1 MANTLDLKAVWDEEY
16 ELSLF
21 KQPTFRIIA
30 ETKFEKNL
38 KMGNIF
44 HRTGSGDFV
53 VNAMGAA
60 GTYSVQSWADIDE
73 TLTVSTKNETSF
85 QLVEWQEV
93 QAHLPTARKYGRK
106 AANALGLQMDAD
118 ILGYAA
124 ANAGNY
130 IDDGVMG
137 GTAGNPLA
145 VTSGNVASL
154 FSAAIQTFQAANVSY
169 DPNARF
175 TKDVQ
180 LDKIGGMAS
189 AIITP
194 AVYQQILMYVGGKTT
209 ILGDTVTRNG
219 HVGEFM
225 GFNLFVSN
233 NLETTMTL
241 TLGATPTTGD
251 TFSIAGV
258 SFQLVTGSVT
268 NAGDILF
275 STATDATTNLKAA
288 IVAPFVDHSTTS
300 KKLVIGS
307 LTANQWV
314 GVQKVFNN
322 VSVGGTATTTV
333 ITIKGISN
341 AAITSTFTSA
351 LNTFNTSSGVS
362 SNASHI
368 VFAVGKTVSLI
379 CQKYPSLYINPVSG
393 AVAKDFATWNLYGYS
408 SFLDQ
413 TPAMIDG
420 RILNSATTSSQQYA
434 N

>member
-1 MANTLDLKAVWDEEY
+1 MANTYDLKAVWDEEY

-38 KMGNIF
+38 KIGNIF

-60 GTYSVQSWADIDE
+60 GNYSVQSFADIDE
-73 TLTVSTKNETSF
+73 TLTVNVKNETSF

-118 ILGYAA
+118 ILASAA
-124 ANAGNY
+124 TNAANY
-130 IDDGVMG
+130 IDDGTLS
-137 GTAGNPLA
+137 GTAGNPLV
-145 VTSGNVASL
+145 VTSGNITSL
-154 FSAAIQTFQAANVSY
+154 FSQAINTFQAANVSY

-209 ILGDTVTRNG
+209 VLGDTVTRNG

-233 NLETTMTL
+233 NLEYTTTL
-241 TLGATPTTGD
+241 TLGATPTAND
-251 TFSIAGV
+251 TITIAGV
-258 SFQLVTGSVT
+258 TFTFVSTIGST
-268 NAGDILF
+268 AGNVLF
-275 STATDATTNLKAA
+275 TTATDATTNLKALLA
-288 IVAPFVDHSTTS
+288 APYTTTS
-300 KKLVIGS
+300 TGVALAKGALS
-307 LTANQWV
+307 ANAWV
-314 GVQKVFNN
+314 GVQKIFNN
-322 VSVGGTATTTV
+322 VSTGGTATTTT
-333 ITIKGISN
+333 ITIKGSSSV
-341 AAITSTFTSA
+341 AVSSSFTSA
-351 LNTFNTSSGVS
+351 
-362 SNASHI
+362 SNAFSVQTSHI
-368 VFAVGKTVSLI
+368 IFAVGKTVSLI

-393 AVAKDFATWNLYGYS
+393 AVAKDFATWNVYGYA

-420 RILNSATTSSQQYA
+420 RISAANSTPQNYA

>member
-1 MANTLDLKAVWDEEY
+1 MANTYDLKAVWDEEY

-44 HRTGSGDFV
+44 HRTASGDFA
-53 VNAMGAA
+53 VNNMGAN
-60 GTYSVQSWADIDE
+60 GSYSVQSWADVDE
-73 TLTVSTKNETSF
+73 TLTVNVKRETSF

-118 ILGYAA
+118 ILASASANA
-124 ANAGNY
+124 ANV
-130 IDDGVMG
+130 IDDGTLG
-137 GTAGNPLA
+137 GVTGNGLN
-145 VTSGNVASL
+145 VSSGNVSAL
-154 FSAAIQTFQAANVSY
+154 FSAAISTFQQANVSY

-180 LDKIGGMAS
+180 LEKIGGMAS
-189 AIITP
+189 AIISP
-194 AVYQQILMYVGGKTT
+194 QVYQQILQYVGGKTT
-209 ILGDTVTRNG
+209 VLGDTVTRNG

-233 NLETTMTL
+233 NLEWTGNL
-241 TLGATPTTGD
+241 FINSLPTAGD
-251 TFSIAGV
+251 TITIAGV
-258 SFQLVTGSVT
+258 TLTWQTSIGSTAGNVLAAT
-268 NAGDILF
+268 NATT
-275 STATDATTNLKAA
+275 SATNLKNGLNAPYTTTA
-288 IVAPFVDHSTTS
+288 TFVA
-300 KKLVIGS
+300 LVQGS

-314 GVQKVFNN
+314 GIQKILNN
-322 VSVGGTATTTV
+322 ITATSSAGTV
-333 ITIKGISN
+333 TLTVK
-341 AAITSTFTSA
+341 
-351 LNTFNTSSGVS
+351 GVS
-362 SNASHI
+362 NVVVSQVMTDALSVWTPAQQKQHVI
-368 VFAVGKTVSLI
+368 FAVGKVISLI

-393 AVAKDFATWNLYGYS
+393 AVAKDFATWNLYGYA

-413 TPAMIDG
+413 VPAIIDAQVLSSGFTVTPQ
-420 RILNSATTSSQQYA
+420 NYA

>member
-1 MANTLDLKAVWDEEY
+1 MTNTYDLKQVWDEEY

-38 KMGNIF
+38 KIGNVF

-53 VNAMGAA
+53 VNPMGAN
-60 GTYSVQSWADIDE
+60 GSYNVQSFADIDE
-73 TLTVSTKNETSF
+73 TLTVNIKNETSF

-118 ILGYAA
+118 ILAA
-124 ANAGNY
+124 ASANAANY
-130 IDDGVMG
+130 IDDGTLS

-145 VTSGNVASL
+145 LTSGNVASL
-154 FSAAIQTFQAANVSY
+154 FSQAIATFQSANVSY

-180 LDKIGGMAS
+180 LEKIGGMAS

-194 AVYQQILMYVGGKTT
+194 AVYQQILQYVGGKTT

-233 NLETTMTL
+233 NLEFTATL
-241 TLGATPTTGD
+241 TLGAAPTNGD
-251 TFSIAGV
+251 TFTIAGV
-258 SFQLVTGSVT
+258 TFTFVTTLGST
-268 NAGDILF
+268 PGNILF
-275 STATDATTNLKAA
+275 TNATDATTNLKAA
-288 IVAPFVDHSTTS
+288 LANPYTTTS
-300 KKLVIGS
+300 TFIG
-307 LTANQWV
+307 LTQGALNANAWV
-314 GVQKVFNN
+314 GIKKILNN
-322 VSVGGTATTTV
+322 VSTSGTATTTV
-333 ITIKGISN
+333 ITIKGTSN
-341 AAITSTFTSA
+341 AAITSNFTSA
-351 LNTFNTSSGVS
+351 SNTFNTASGASS
-362 SNASHI
+362 ATSHI
-368 VFAVGKTVSLI
+368 IFAVGKVVSLI

-393 AVAKDFATWNLYGYS
+393 SVAKDFATWNLYGYA
-408 SFLDQ
+408 SFQDQ
-413 TPAMIDG
+413 TPAIIDA
-420 RILNSATTSSQQYA
+420 RISAGGLKTTPQNYA

>member
-1 MANTLDLKAVWDEEY
+1 MANSYDLKAVWDEEY

-53 VNAMGAA
+53 VNAMGANGSYA
-60 GTYSVQSWADIDE
+60 VQSFADIDE

-118 ILGYAA
+118 ILGSAA
-124 ANAGNY
+124 ANAGNF
-130 IDDGVMG
+130 IDDGVLG
-137 GTAGNPLA
+137 GTSGNPLN
-145 VTSGNVASL
+145 VTSGNVSSL

-189 AIITP
+189 AIISP

-209 ILGDTVTRNG
+209 VLGDTVTRNG

-233 NLETTMTL
+233 NLESTFTL
-241 TLGATPTTGD
+241 TLGATPTSGD
-251 TFSIAGV
+251 TITIGGV
-258 SFQLVTGSVT
+258 TFTFVSPIG
-268 NAGDILF
+268 
-275 STATDATTNLKAA
+275 STAGNVLFTSSTDATTHLKAGLA
-288 IVAPFVDHSTTS
+288 APYTTTANFVA
-300 KKLVIGS
+300 LAQGS
-307 LTANQWV
+307 LTAGQWV
-314 GVQKVFNN
+314 GVQKMINN
-322 VSVGGTATTTV
+322 ISTGGTATTTV
-333 ITIKGISN
+333 FTIKGMSNVAIS
-341 AAITSTFTSA
+341 STFTSA
-351 LNTFNTSSGVS
+351 LNTFNTSTGVS

-368 VFAVGKTVSLI
+368 VFAVGKVVSLI

-393 AVAKDFATWNLYGYS
+393 AVAKDFATWNLYGYF

-413 TPAMIDG
+413 VPAIIDG
-420 RILNSATTSSQQYA
+420 RILNTSTVNSVQYS

>member
-1 MANTLDLKAVWDEEY
+1 M
-16 ELSLF
+16 SLF

-53 VNAMGAA
+53 VNAMGAN
-60 GTYSVQSWADIDE
+60 GSYSVQSFADVDE
-73 TLTVSTKNETSF
+73 TLTVNVKNETSF

-130 IDDGVMG
+130 IDDGVLG

-145 VTSGNVASL
+145 VTAGNVTSL
-154 FSAAIQTFQAANVSY
+154 FSNAIQTFQAANVSY

-180 LDKIGGMAS
+180 LEKIGGMAS

-194 AVYQQILMYVGGKTT
+194 AVYQQILQYIGGKTT
-209 ILGDTVTRNG
+209 VLGDTVTRNG

-233 NLETTMTL
+233 NLESTMTL
-241 TLGATPTTGD
+241 TAGATPTNGD
-251 TFSIAGV
+251 TFTIGGVTFTAVSSIGTTAGNV
-258 SFQLVTGSVT
+258 
-268 NAGDILF
+268 LF
-275 STATDATTNLKAA
+275 TTATDFTTNLKAGLA
-288 IVAPFVDHSTTS
+288 APYTTTS
-300 KKLVIGS
+300 TFVKLAQGS

-314 GVQKVFNN
+314 GVQKMLNN
-322 VSVGGTATTTV
+322 ISTSGTTTTTV
-333 ITIKGISN
+333 ITIKGMSN
-341 AAITSTFTSA
+341 VAITSTFTSA

-368 VFAVGKTVSLI
+368 VFAVGKVVSLI
-379 CQKYPSLYINPVSG
+379 AQKYPSLYINPVSG
-393 AVAKDFATWNLYGYS
+393 AVAKDFATWNLYGYN

-413 TPAMIDG
+413 TPAIIDG
-420 RILNSATTSSQQYA
+420 RISNTSTVSTQQYA

>member
-1 MANTLDLKAVWDEEY
+1 MANTYDLKAVWDEEY

-53 VNAMGAA
+53 VNAMGANGSYA
-60 GTYSVQSWADIDE
+60 VQSFADIDE
-73 TLTVSTKNETSF
+73 TLTVNVKNETSF

-124 ANAGNY
+124 GAAANY
-130 IDDGVMG
+130 IDDGTLG
-137 GTAGNPLA
+137 GVAGNPLT

-154 FSAAIQTFQAANVSY
+154 FTQAIGTFQQANVSY

-180 LDKIGGMAS
+180 LEKIGGMAS

-194 AVYQQILMYVGGKTT
+194 GVYQQILQYIGGKTT
-209 ILGDTVTRNG
+209 VLGDTVTRNG

-233 NLETTMTL
+233 NLESTMTL
-241 TLGATPTTGD
+241 TLGATPTNGD
-251 TFSIAGV
+251 TFTIAGV
-258 SFQLVTGSVT
+258 TFTFVSSIGTT
-268 NAGDILF
+268 AGNVLF
-275 STATDATTNLKAA
+275 TTATDATTNLKAGLA
-288 IVAPFVDHSTTS
+288 APYTTTS
-300 KKLVIGS
+300 TFVKLAIGS

-314 GVQKVFNN
+314 GVQRVFNN
-322 VSVGGTATTTV
+322 LTTGGTSTTTT
-333 ITIKGISN
+333 ITIKGTSN
-341 AAITSTFTSA
+341 VAVTSTFTSA
-351 LNTFNTSSGVS
+351 
-362 SNASHI
+362 SNLFSTQTSHI
-368 VFAVGKTVSLI
+368 LFCVGKTVSLI

-393 AVAKDFATWNLYGYS
+393 AVAKDFATWNLYGYN

-413 TPAMIDG
+413 TPAIIDG
-420 RILNSATTSSQQYA
+420 RIVATNLTSQNYA

>member
-1 MANTLDLKAVWDEEY
+1 VSNTYDLKAVWDEEY

-38 KMGNIF
+38 KVGNIF

-53 VNAMGAA
+53 VNAMGAS
-60 GTYSVQSWADIDE
+60 GSYSVQNFADIDE

-124 ANAGNY
+124 GAAGNY
-130 IDDGVMG
+130 IDDGVLG

-154 FSAAIQTFQAANVSY
+154 FANAINTFQAANVSY

-209 ILGDTVTRNG
+209 VLGDTVTRNG

-233 NLETTMTL
+233 NLESTFTL
-241 TLGATPTTGD
+241 TLGATPTAND
-251 TFSIAGV
+251 TFTIAGV
-258 SFQLVTGSVT
+258 TFTFVSVIGT
-268 NAGDILF
+268 TAGNVLF
-275 STATDATTNLKAA
+275 TTATDATTNLKALLA
-288 IVAPFVDHSTTS
+288 APYTTTATGV
-300 KKLVIGS
+300 KLAIGS

-322 VSVGGTATTTV
+322 ISTAGTATTTIV
-333 ITIKGISN
+333 TVKGISN
-341 AAITSTFTSA
+341 VALTSNFVSA

-368 VFAVGKTVSLI
+368 IFAVGKTVSLI
-379 CQKYPSLYINPVSG
+379 AQKYPSLYINPVSG
-393 AVAKDFATWNLYGYS
+393 AVAKDFATWNLYGYN

-413 TPAMIDG
+413 TPAMIDA
-420 RILNSATTSSQQYA
+420 RISNTSTVSTQQYA

>member
-1 MANTLDLKAVWDEEY
+1 MANTYDLKAVWDEEY

-38 KMGNIF
+38 KMGTIF

-53 VNAMGAA
+53 VNAMGAG
-60 GTYSVQSWADIDE
+60 GTYSVQSFADIDE

-118 ILGYAA
+118 ILGAA
-124 ANAGNY
+124 ATNAANY
-130 IDDGVMG
+130 IDDGVLG

-145 VTSGNVASL
+145 VSSGNVASL
-154 FSAAIQTFQAANVSY
+154 FSAAINTFQAANVSY

-175 TKDVQ
+175 TKDVE

-189 AIITP
+189 AIISP

-233 NLETTMTL
+233 NLESTFTL
-241 TLGATPTTGD
+241 TLGATPTTTDSITIGGV
-251 TFSIAGV
+251 TFN
-258 SFQLVTGSVT
+258 FVTGSVGA
-268 NAGDILF
+268 AGNILF
-275 STATDATTNLKAA
+275 STATDATTHLKAA
-288 IVAPFVDHSTTS
+288 MAAPYTTTTNYQTIVQ
-300 KKLVIGS
+300 GS

-314 GVQKVFNN
+314 GVQKIFNN
-322 VSVGGTATTTV
+322 VSTSGTATTTTFTV
-333 ITIKGISN
+333 KGISN
-341 AAITSTFTSA
+341 LAISSSFTSA

-368 VFAVGKTVSLI
+368 VFAVGKVVSLI

-393 AVAKDFATWNLYGYS
+393 AVAKDFATWNLYGYN

-413 TPAMIDG
+413 VPAIIDG
-420 RILNSATTSSQQYA
+420 RILNTSTTSSQQYA